1 MIYGTPILRVE
12 HDQTDQVGLRRLV
25 LSKMW
30 QASRGSLSIEALD
43 AEEPSPPEV
52 PGGLGL
58 IGRSRTSSGG
68 VIRTA
73 WTYEGI
79 NGNGK
84 DVTFKGRGV
93 SQHYGFD
100 PGFSEAPIQR
110 HPKLRTAGGLLET
123 YEGEA
128 LDTEIIWPP
137 YLSGK
142 KSSGVSGS
150 AKNSSAQVNPMYGQD
165 TYFTFQGGIYWYR
178 YMARD
183 ESEIPDIIG
192 RLFIGGLPGRPPRV
206 SGRNWLCAGVPFQRR
221 GPNAIEVMEH
231 YWLSD
236 DGGWPKAIYSN
247 GGGKT
252 DATSGLQTGGLTTG
266 HL

>member
-1 MIYGTPILRVE
+1 MIYGNPIFRVE

-30 QASRGSLSIEALD
+30 QASRGALSVEELD
-43 AEEPSPPEV
+43 ADEPPPPEV

-58 IGRSRTSSGG
+58 IGRTRTSANG
-68 VIRTA
+68 VMHTA

-84 DVTFKGRGV
+84 DVTFKERGV

-100 PGFSEAPIQR
+100 PGFSEASILR
-110 HPKLRTAGGLLET
+110 HPKLRTPGGLLDIF
-123 YEGEA
+123 EGQPF
-128 LDTEIIWPP
+128 DNEIVWPP

-142 KSSGVSGS
+142 SGS
-150 AKNSSAQVNPMYGQD
+150 GIGTSSKATEGEVNPMYGQD
-165 TYFTFQGGIYWYR
+165 TYLTFQGGTYWYR

-192 RLFIGGLPGRPPRV
+192 RLFGGGLPGRPPRV
-206 SGRNWLCAGVPFQRR
+206 GGRNWLCAGVPYTRR
-221 GPNAIEVMEH
+221 GPAAIEVMEH

-236 DGGWPKAIYSN
+236 DGGWPKAIYAS
-247 GGGKT
+247 GG
-252 DATSGLQTGGLTTG
+252 SGRVDGSGGLSTGTLTTS
-266 HL
+266 L